1 MPVIPIFVAGGG
13 CQSEWY
19 LNALGSTHRTF
30 NHAAWG
36 IGGYQIGLIPPPSGM
51 KTNEYPRFVV
61 AIGLT
66 SPRVHSDD
74 YRLPNGATMPFR
86 MPAAP
91 ITQQAHEVTK

>member
-19 LNALGSTHRTF
+19 LNVLERTHGTF

-51 KTNEYPRFVV
+51 KTNDYPRFVV

-66 SPRVHSDD
+66 SQA
-74 YRLPNGATMPFR
+74 G
-86 MPAAP
+86 PAA
-91 ITQQAHEVTK
+91 